1 MYTTAGR
8 LFMLAAAVLS
18 PGLPG
23 TLAAAHPPEAFV
35 RDPALPPDP
44 GEAGRETLAGIDT
57 NENGL
62 RDDLERHIARHFGS
76 DGRVVR
82 AVENAVIASQY
93 GILATNDDD
102 SRHALAMLTHAGDCM
117 GTIAARLGP
126 YGDALL
132 RLRRM
137 IDDTPERKEAMA
149 RHMARVL
156 RLHVVV
162 KEQQQWSEHC
172 EGRVDEVVAPP
183 PGV

>member
-1 MYTTAGR
+1 MSTTAGR

-18 PGLPG
+18 PGLTG
-23 TLAAAHPPEAFV
+23 TLAAATPPDASSQRVE
-35 RDPALPPDP
+35 LPPDP

-57 NENGL
+57 NDNGL
-62 RDDLERHIARHFGS
+62 RDDLERHIARHFGG

-117 GTIAARLGP
+117 GTIAARLAP
-126 YGDALL
+126 YGDALW

-137 IDDTPERKEAMA
+137 IDDTPERKQAMA

-156 RLHVVV
+156 RLHVVID
-162 KEQQQWSEHC
+162 EQQEWTEHC
-172 EGRVDEVVAPP
+172 DGRVDEVVAPP
-183 PGV
+183 EG